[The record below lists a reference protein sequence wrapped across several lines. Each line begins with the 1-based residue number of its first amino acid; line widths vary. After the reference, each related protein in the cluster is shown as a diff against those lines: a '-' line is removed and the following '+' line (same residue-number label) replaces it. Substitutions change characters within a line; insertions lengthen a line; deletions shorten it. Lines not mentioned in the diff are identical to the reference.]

1 MAERREL
8 ENALLAEIREHI
20 ERTSEAQLRLA
31 RQHGILTRAATQLR
45 LGRGADFV
53 LAEIRE
59 HSPDLLRDHLEARP
73 GLASGSIGSTSP
85 VEASA

>member
-20 ERTSEAQLRLA
+20 ERISESQHRLA

-59 HSPDLLRDHLEARP
+59 QSPDLLRDHLEARP
-73 GLASGSIGSTSP
+73 GLASGAIGSTSR